1 MALLPKGGKVLIASF
16 CSWFFFL
23 RPCHAGGHWGY
34 GKKGIAEWSHLK
46 LDTQNQCDGYYQSP
60 IDIHTEE
67 TTYSPSLG
75 PLRYIHYKDR
85 HRNVAITNNGHTVV
99 VTPEEDSETAIAG
112 AGLPGIYKLVQ
123 FHFHWGARSG
133 VGSEH
138 VIDGHP
144 YAMEMHLVHMNT
156 KYGTPEEAYKHS
168 DGLAVVAVLFKVSR
182 FDNLALAPIVQ
193 ALRRMNRKHSTR
205 GKLWRAISFARLL
218 PRDARRYYRYQG
230 SLTTPPC
237 SEAVIWTVL
246 TNPDTISERQL
257 DAFRDLEVHGD
268 GDHHTEHLVNN
279 FRPPMPLHGRHV
291 FSNFLFADQ
300 EGE

>member
-1 MALLPKGGKVLIASF
+1 MALLLNSGKVLTASL
-16 CSWFFFL
+16 CCWFFLL
-23 RPCHAGGHWGY
+23 RTCRAGGHWGY
-34 GKKGIAEWSHLK
+34 GKKGIAQWSQLK
-46 LDTQNQCDGYYQSP
+46 LDTENQCDGYYQSP
-60 IDIHTEE
+60 IDIHTDE

-75 PLRYIHYKDR
+75 PLKYIHYRDR

-99 VTPEEDSETAIAG
+99 VTPEEDSETAITG
-112 AGLPGIYKLVQ
+112 AGLPGVYRLVQ

-138 VIDGHP
+138 VIDGQP
-144 YAMEMHLVHMNT
+144 SAMEMHLVHMNS

-168 DGLAVVAVLFKVSR
+168 DGLAVVAVLFKVGR
-182 FDNLALAPIVQ
+182 HNPGLTPIVQ
-193 ALRRMNRKHSTR
+193 ALHRMNHRHSTKAKITR
-205 GKLWRAISFARLL
+205 PMSLVRLL

-268 GDHHTEHLVNN
+268 DDDHVEHLVNN

-291 FSNFLFADQ
+291 FSNFLYADHD
-300 EGE
+300 